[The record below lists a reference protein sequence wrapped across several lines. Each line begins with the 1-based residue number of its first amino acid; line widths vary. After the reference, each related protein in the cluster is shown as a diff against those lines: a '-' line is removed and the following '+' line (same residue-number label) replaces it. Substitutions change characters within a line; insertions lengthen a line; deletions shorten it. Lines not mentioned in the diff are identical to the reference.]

1 MIQFQENAWTEGR
14 MEGWKDGQTLF
25 YRTLPAT
32 AGGPINTLRIASLNV
47 GLFRGLS
54 SVVIETKSRRG
65 IDLCCIQECRWRG
78 VSARMVEY
86 ENCRYKYFSIGS
98 KLVTGGVAVLSTE
111 KWIDKMFSVKRVSDH
126 LMMIKMID
134 GEVVVTLLFVYFPQT
149 RLTIAEKDLS

>member
-1 MIQFQENAWTEGR
+1 
-14 MEGWKDGQTLF
+14 
-25 YRTLPAT
+25 
-32 AGGPINTLRIASLNV
+32 
-47 GLFRGLS
+47 
-54 SVVIETKSRRG
+54 
-65 IDLCCIQECRWRG
+65 
-78 VSARMVEY
+78 MVEY
-86 ENCRYKYFSIGS
+86 ENSRYKYFSIGS